1 MSGSQGIGDGAEP
14 DRAVSDE
21 ELFTQLYPSLR
32 RFAAVA
38 KTPEADA
45 DDLVQEA
52 LVRALALRPL
62 SEYKN
67 PAAYLRRTI
76 LNLASNVHRSSGR
89 AGRALHRL
97 AEPSEAPV
105 SYPSDLQDLL
115 QLAPVQ
121 RAAVYLAVVEG
132 LSHAA
137 IGETLDCSEAAAR
150 NRVSRGLRA
159 LRVELNQE
167 LRDA

>member
-1 MSGSQGIGDGAEP
+1 M
-14 DRAVSDE
+14 SDE
-21 ELFTQLYPSLR
+21 ELFAQLYPSLR

-62 SEYKN
+62 SEYTN
-67 PAAYLRRTI
+67 PAAYLRRTM
-76 LNLASNVHRSSGR
+76 LNLASNAHRSSGR
-89 AGRALHRL
+89 ARRALRRL
-97 AEPSEAPV
+97 GAPTEARV
-105 SYPSDLQDLL
+105 DYPSDLEDLL

-137 IGETLDCSEAAAR
+137 IGETLGCSEAAAR
-150 NRVSRGLRA
+150 TRVSRGL
-159 LRVELNQE
+159 
-167 LRDA
+167 

>member
-1 MSGSQGIGDGAEP
+1 M
-14 DRAVSDE
+14 SDE

-32 RFAAVA
+32 RFAAIA

-52 LVRALALRPL
+52 LVRALTLRPL
-62 SEYKN
+62 SEYTN

-76 LNLASNVHRSSGR
+76 VNLASNAHRSSGR
-89 AGRALHRL
+89 ARRALHRL
-97 AEPSEAPV
+97 GGPAQDPV
-105 SYPSDLQDLL
+105 HYPSDLQDLL
-115 QLAPVQ
+115 QLTPVQ

-132 LSHAA
+132 LSHAV
-137 IGETLDCSEAAAR
+137 IGETLGCSEAAAR

-159 LRVELNQE
+159 LRVGLDEE
-167 LRDA
+167 LRGG